1 MKVLVLAA
9 TGGTGRLI
17 VRDALAK
24 GHSVVAL
31 VRSKASADLPGVD
44 MIEGDARDGGTLIRA
59 LNGREGVV
67 SSWERQGRH
76 RPRRRQWRQDCTRR
90 CRSVRGGA
98 TEHLVEANTC
108 SLMVKGA
115 ESPRLM
121 HDPEAVPPMQ
131 RVDFSRVQEPTY
143 CRTI

>member
-1 MKVLVLAA
+1 VA
-9 TGGTGRLI
+9 TVGFVFDRLFLPLLLSHAYK
-17 VRDALAK
+17 DK
-24 GHSVVAL
+24 DGH
-31 VRSKASADLPGVD
+31 
-44 MIEGDARDGGTLIRA
+44 
-59 LNGREGVV
+59 
-67 SSWERQGRH
+67 
-76 RPRRRQWRQDCTRR
+76 
-90 CRSVRGGA
+90 SVRGGA

-108 SLMVKGA
+108 SLVVKGA